1 MAKPQSLNLIDNVIA
16 FIDSANISKPQ
27 QEEKAQDLSNREKIL
42 LLFDVD
48 GTLTEP
54 RLTIESSMWELL
66 KSAKSQLYLGTV
78 GGSDFPKQQ
87 EQLGGDNTGDVR
99 KFFDFVFSENGL
111 DSWENGKALASHNLK
126 KELSED
132 EIAQFVDFCL
142 VYIAGLK
149 LPKKRGTFVEFR
161 NGMINVSPVGRN
173 CSQEE
178 RIEFFE
184 FDKKEKVRENMIKEF
199 KSKLPD
205 LAKKLKCSIGG
216 QISFDVFPH
225 GWDKTYCLR
234 FVKDHGFKEIHFFG
248 DKTYEGGNDYEIF
261 HDERTIGHTVKSP
274 KETEELIKGI
284 LAKLKK

>member
-1 MAKPQSLNLIDNVIA
+1 MAEAK
-16 FIDSANISKPQ
+16 
-27 QEEKAQDLSNREKIL
+27 EQDLSNREKIL

-48 GTLTEP
+48 GTLTKP
-54 RLTIESSMWELL
+54 RLTIEESMWELL
-66 KSAKSQLYLGTV
+66 KNAKSKVYLGIV

-87 EQLGGDNTGDVR
+87 EQLGGDEAGDVR
-99 KFFDFVFSENGL
+99 QFFDFVFSENGL
-111 DSWENGKALASHNLK
+111 DSWGNGEALSSHNLK

-132 EIAQFVDFCL
+132 EIQEFVNFCL

-184 FDKKEKVRENMIKEF
+184 FDQKEKVREKMITEF
-199 KSKLPD
+199 KAKLPD

-234 FVKDHGFKEIHFFG
+234 FVEDKEFKEIHFFG
-248 DKTYEGGNDYEIF
+248 DKAYEVKILFICLFQILYDYGVYKYIQGGNDYEIYN
-261 HDERTIGHTVKSP
+261 DERTIGHKVKSP

-284 LAKLKK
+284 LDKCKK

>member
-1 MAKPQSLNLIDNVIA
+1 MA
-16 FIDSANISKPQ
+16 
-27 QEEKAQDLSNREKIL
+27 EEKAQDLSNREKVL

-48 GTLTEP
+48 GTLTVP
-54 RLTIESSMWELL
+54 RLVIKPSMWELL
-66 KSAKSQLYLGTV
+66 KSAKPQVYLGLV

-87 EQLGGDNTGDVR
+87 EQLGGAEAGDVR
-99 KFFDFVFSENGL
+99 NFFDFVFSENGL
-111 DSWENGKALASHNLK
+111 CAWENGKALNSHNLK

-132 EIAQFVDFCL
+132 EIAQFVDFCM

-161 NGMINVSPVGRN
+161 SGMINVSPIGRN

-178 RIEFFE
+178 RIEYFE
-184 FDKKEKVRENMIKEF
+184 FDQKHKVREKMIEAF
-199 KSKLPD
+199 KQQLPE

-216 QISFDVFPH
+216 QISYDVFPH

-234 FVKDHGFKEIHFFG
+234 FVEEKQFKEIHFFG
-248 DKTYEGGNDYEIF
+248 DKTFEGGNDFEIF
-261 HDERTIGHTVKSP
+261 HDKRTIGHTVKSP
-274 KETEELIKGI
+274 EETEELIKGI